1 MTGVQIPMSKRPT
14 RKSEPGASEFQA
26 FSDKLPLAVLESKM
40 DYSITYMNS
49 YAMNLLGVPDKKAMR
64 GASLDSLVVPDHRA
78 RFQEA
83 AASLTKPGEACVV
96 SVGVQTEAGGRIDA
110 DLRMLLHGRGKSQ
123 RLRVFA
129 TDVSIAGLV
138 SPRPFFSDGIL
149 RTIIENSHDA
159 IAVIG
164 DDYKIEYV
172 NNKIPALI
180 GGVKEDYIGLDFRE
194 FIEGDV
200 AVFAADVYTKR
211 RNGESVP
218 DVYPLEFKTMNGTPI
233 VVEARASIVKGADGS
248 RKTVVHV
255 LDITDRRRDQRALLE
270 TEQRYRVLVET
281 MNDGLAIDDQ
291 QGIVVYANH
300 AFCEMLDRSPEEVI
314 GQPWFQFTRDKDQDW
329 VQDKVEERRSGK
341 TARYELEWVRKS
353 GEIVPSI
360 ISATPLEDQQGNFLG
375 TFAVITEISAQKEA
389 EDTIQFYLDLLTH
402 DIANQLQVMIT
413 ATGLLDTELPE
424 SYLEEAQADILDAVE
439 RCNRLITKVKR
450 AGEFRR
456 LPTTSIDLTSVLDEK
471 VKVLVRVYGATVFVE
486 DIEPPVHVRADA
498 LLGELLWNLLENAV
512 RHNPREKPRVWVSG
526 SREDAMYKLSIS
538 DDGPGISSARKKTI
552 FSRRGHS
559 GGVGLTL
566 VAQMARKYGGAI
578 EVMDRVKGK
587 PSHGS
592 KFILTLQ
599 EVDI

>member
-1 MTGVQIPMSKRPT
+1 MAGPR
-14 RKSEPGASEFQA
+14 
-26 FSDKLPLAVLESKM
+26 FSF
-40 DYSITYMNS
+40 N
-49 YAMNLLGVPDKKAMR
+49 
-64 GASLDSLVVPDHRA
+64 
-78 RFQEA
+78 
-83 AASLTKPGEACVV
+83 
-96 SVGVQTEAGGRIDA
+96 DA
-110 DLRMLLHGRGKSQ
+110 
-123 RLRVFA
+123 
-129 TDVSIAGLV
+129 
-138 SPRPFFSDGIL
+138 IL

-159 IAVIG
+159 IAVVG

-172 NNKIPALI
+172 NNKIPLLF

-194 FIEGDV
+194 FVDQEV
-200 AVFAADVYTKR
+200 ARFTSEVYAR
-211 RNGESVP
+211 RRKGESAP
-218 DVYPLEFKTMNGTPI
+218 EAYPLEFKKRDGTPI
-233 VVEARASIVKGADGS
+233 VVEARASIAMGADGS
-248 RKTVVHV
+248 RKTIVHV
-255 LDITDRRRDQRALLE
+255 LDITERRRDQRALLE

-281 MNDGLAIDDQ
+281 MNDGLAIDDP
-291 QGIVVYANH
+291 QGKLLYANH
-300 AFCEMLDRSPEEVI
+300 AFCDMLDRSQEEVI

-353 GEIVPSI
+353 GETVPSI
-360 ISATPLEDQQGNFLG
+360 ISATPLENQDGDFLG

-413 ATGLLDTELPE
+413 ATGLLDRELPD
-424 SYLEEAQADILDAVE
+424 SYLEEAQTDILDAVE

-456 LPTTSIDLTSVLDEK
+456 LPTTSIDLTGVLDEK

-486 DIEPPVHVRADA
+486 DIEPTVKVRADA

-526 SREDAMYKLSIS
+526 SREDAMYKLSVS

-566 VAQMARKYGGAI
+566 VAQMARKYGGTI

-592 KFILTLQ
+592 KFILALQ
-599 EVDI
+599 EVDE

>member
-1 MTGVQIPMSKRPT
+1 MSKRAP
-14 RKSEPGASEFQA
+14 RKSATRAPAFQTLSE
-26 FSDKLPLAVLESKM
+26 KLPLAVLESKM
-40 DYSITYMNS
+40 DYCITYMNH
-49 YAMNLLGVPDKKAMR
+49 YALNLLGLPDKNAMR
-64 GASLDSLVVPDHRA
+64 AVSLDSLVVPEHWE

-83 AASLTKPGEACVV
+83 AAALSKPGEHQVV
-96 SVGVQTEAGGRIDA
+96 SVGLQSESGERIDA
-110 DLRMLLHGRGKSQ
+110 DLRMLLHGKGKSQ
-123 RLRVFA
+123 RLRIFA
-129 TDVSIAGLV
+129 TEVSLAGSV
-138 SPRPFFSDGIL
+138 SPRLSFSDAIV

-159 IAVIG
+159 IAIVG

-172 NNKIPALI
+172 NSKIPLLV
-180 GGVKEDYIGLDFRE
+180 GGTKEDFIGLDFRK

-200 AVFAADVYTKR
+200 AEFAADVYTKR

-218 DVYPLEFKTMNGTPI
+218 DAYPLEFKTLDGTPI
-233 VVEARASIVKGADGS
+233 VVEARASVVKGADGS

-255 LDITDRRRDQRALLE
+255 LDITDRRRDQRALIE

-281 MNDGLAIDDQ
+281 MNDGLAIDDP
-291 QGIVVYANH
+291 QGILVYAND
-300 AFCEMLDRSPEEVI
+300 AFCEMLDRSEDEMI
-314 GQPWFQFTRDKDQDW
+314 GQPWFQFTKDKDQDW

-341 TARYELEWVRKS
+341 TARYELEWIKKS

-360 ISATPLEDQQGNFLG
+360 ISATPLEDQKGNFFG

-413 ATGLLDTELPE
+413 ATGLLDRELPD
-424 SYLEEAQADILDAVE
+424 SYLEEAQTDILEAIE

-456 LPTTSIDLTSVLDEK
+456 LPTTRVDLTNVLEEK

-486 DIEPPVHVRADA
+486 DIEPPVHVKADA

-526 SREDAMYKLSIS
+526 SREDAMYKLAIS

-566 VAQMARKYGGAI
+566 VAQMSRKYGGTI

-592 KFILTLQ
+592 KFILALQ
-599 EVDI
+599 EVDE

>member
-1 MTGVQIPMSKRPT
+1 MSKRPT
-14 RKSEPGASEFQA
+14 RKSETGAREFQA

-49 YAMNLLGVPDKKAMR
+49 YAMDLFGLPDKRAVR
-64 GASLDSLVVPDHRA
+64 AASLDSLVVPEHRQ

-83 AASLTKPGEACVV
+83 ASALTKPGETRVV
-96 SVGVQTEAGGRIDA
+96 SIGLQAKEGRRIDA
-110 DLRMLLHGRGKSQ
+110 DLRMVLEGKGKSQ
-123 RLRVFA
+123 RLRIFG
-129 TDVSIAGLV
+129 TDISIAGMA
-138 SPRPFFSDGIL
+138 STRFSFNDAIL

-159 IAVIG
+159 IAIVG

-172 NNKIPALI
+172 NNKIPLLV
-180 GGVKEDYIGLDFRE
+180 GGVKEDFIGLDFRQ

-200 AVFAADVYTKR
+200 AEFASDAYTRR

-218 DVYPLEFKTMNGTPI
+218 DVYPLEFRTMDGTPI
-233 VVEARASIVKGADGS
+233 VVEARASIAEGADGS
-248 RKTVVHV
+248 RKTVVHI
-255 LDITDRRRDQRALLE
+255 LDITDRRRDQRALVE

-281 MNDGLAIDDQ
+281 MNDGLAIDDP
-291 QGIVVYANH
+291 QGILVYANH
-300 AFCEMLDRSPEEVI
+300 AFCEMLDRFPEEVI
-314 GQPWFQFTRDKDQDW
+314 GQPWFQFTKDKDQDW

-341 TARYELEWVRKS
+341 TARYELEWIKKS

-360 ISATPLEDQQGNFLG
+360 ISATPLEDQKGNFLG
-375 TFAVITEISAQKEA
+375 TFAVITEISSQKEA

-424 SYLEEAQADILDAVE
+424 SYLEEAQTDILDAVE

-456 LPTTSIDLTSVLDEK
+456 LPTTTVDLTSVLDEK
-471 VKVLVRVYGATVFVE
+471 VKVLVKVYGATVFVE

-566 VAQMARKYGGAI
+566 VAQMARKYGGGI

-599 EVDI
+599 EVDK

>member
-1 MTGVQIPMSKRPT
+1 MSKRAP
-14 RKSEPGASEFQA
+14 RKSATRVREFQS
-26 FSDKLPLAVLESKM
+26 FSEKLPLAVLESKM

-49 YAMNLLGVPDKKAMR
+49 YAMNLLGLPDKKAMHA
-64 GASLDSLVVPDHRA
+64 ASLDSLVVPEHRQ

-83 AASLTKPGEACVV
+83 AAALTKPGETRVV
-96 SVGVQTEAGGRIDA
+96 SVGLQTEADRRVDA
-110 DLRMLLHGRGKSQ
+110 DLRMLLHGKGKSQ
-123 RLRVFA
+123 RLRIFA
-129 TDVSIAGLV
+129 TDVSIAGMV
-138 SPRPFFSDGIL
+138 SPRLSFNDAIL

-172 NNKIPALI
+172 NNKIPLLI
-180 GGVKEDYIGLDFRE
+180 GGVKEDFIGLDFRE
-194 FIEGDV
+194 FVDQDV
-200 AVFAADVYTKR
+200 AKYAGEVYRRR

-218 DVYPLEFKTMNGTPI
+218 DVYPLEFKTMDGTPI
-233 VVEARASIVKGADGS
+233 VVEARASIAESVDGS
-248 RKTVVHV
+248 RKTVVHI
-255 LDITDRRRDQRALLE
+255 LDITDRRRDQRALEE

-281 MNDGLAIDDQ
+281 MNDGLAIDDK
-291 QGIVVYANH
+291 QGILVYANH
-300 AFCEMLDRSPEEVI
+300 AFCEMLDRSQEEVI
-314 GQPWFQFTRDKDQDW
+314 GQPWFQFTKDKDQDW
-329 VQDKVEERRSGK
+329 VQDKVEERRKGK

-360 ISATPLEDQQGNFLG
+360 ISATPLEDQKGDFLG

-413 ATGLLDTELPE
+413 ATGLLDIELPE
-424 SYLEEAQADILDAVE
+424 SYLEEAQTDILDAIE

-450 AGEFRR
+450 AGQFRR
-456 LPTTSIDLTSVLDEK
+456 LPTTRVDLTNILDEK
-471 VKVLVRVYGATVFVE
+471 VKVLVKVYGATVFVE

-498 LLGELLWNLLENAV
+498 LLGELLWNLLENAA
-512 RHNPREKPRVWVSG
+512 RHNPREKSRVWVSG

-566 VAQMARKYGGAI
+566 VAQMARKYGGTI
-578 EVMDRVKGK
+578 EVMDRVRGK

-599 EVDI
+599 EVNK

>member
-1 MTGVQIPMSKRPT
+1 MSKRT
-14 RKSEPGASEFQA
+14 SRKSATRDREFRTFSE
-26 FSDKLPLAVLESKM
+26 KLPLAVLESKM
-40 DYSITYMNS
+40 DYSITYINS
-49 YAMNLLGVPDKKAMR
+49 YAMNLLGLPDKKAICA
-64 GASLDSLVVPDHRA
+64 ASLDSLVVPENWE

-83 AASLTKPGEACVV
+83 AAALSKPGEHQVV
-96 SVGVQTEAGGRIDA
+96 SIGLQPKSGERIDA
-110 DLRMLLHGRGKSQ
+110 DIRMVLHGKGTSQ
-123 RLRVFA
+123 RLRIFA
-129 TDVSIAGLV
+129 TDESFAGFAG
-138 SPRPFFSDGIL
+138 PRLFFSDAIL

-159 IAVIG
+159 IAIVG

-172 NNKIPALI
+172 NSKIPLLV
-180 GGVKEDYIGLDFRE
+180 GGTREDFIGLDFRQ

-200 AVFAADVYTKR
+200 AEFAADVYAKR

-218 DVYPLEFKTMNGTPI
+218 EAYPLELKTMDGTPI
-233 VVEARASIVKGADGS
+233 VVEARASVVKGEDGS
-248 RKTVVHV
+248 RKTVVHI
-255 LDITDRRRDQRALLE
+255 LDITERRRDQRALVE

-281 MNDGLAIDDQ
+281 MNDGLAIDDP
-291 QGIVVYANH
+291 QGIVVYAND
-300 AFCEMLDRSPEEVI
+300 AYCDMLDMSQDEVV
-314 GQPWFQFTRDKDQDW
+314 GQPWFQFTKDKDQDW

-341 TARYELEWVRKS
+341 TARYELEWVKKN

-360 ISATPLEDQQGNFLG
+360 ISATPLEDQKGNFLG

-413 ATGLLDTELPE
+413 ATGLLDRELPD
-424 SYLEEAQADILDAVE
+424 SYLEEAQTDILEAVE

-456 LPTTSIDLTSVLDEK
+456 LPTTHVDLTNVLEEK
-471 VKVLVRVYGATVFVE
+471 VKVLVKVYGATVYVE

-498 LLGELLWNLLENAV
+498 LLGELIWNLLENAV

-526 SREDAMYKLSIS
+526 SRESGMYKLSIS

-566 VAQMARKYGGAI
+566 VAQMARKYGGII
-578 EVMDRVKGK
+578 EVIDRVRGK

-599 EVDI
+599 EVGK

>member
-1 MTGVQIPMSKRPT
+1 MSKRAP
-14 RKSEPGASEFQA
+14 RKSATGVREFQS
-26 FSDKLPLAVLESKM
+26 FSEKLPLAVLESKM

-49 YAMNLLGVPDKKAMR
+49 YAMNLLGLPDKKAMR
-64 GASLDSLVVPDHRA
+64 ATSLDSLVVPEHRQ
-78 RFQEA
+78 RLQEA
-83 AASLTKPGEACVV
+83 AAALTKPRETRVV
-96 SVGVQTEAGGRIDA
+96 SVGFQTEAGIRIDA
-110 DLRMLLHGRGKSQ
+110 DLRMVLQGTGKSQ
-123 RLRVFA
+123 RIRIFA
-129 TDVSIAGLV
+129 TDVSIAGMV
-138 SPRPFFSDGIL
+138 SPRVSFNDAIL

-172 NNKIPALI
+172 NNKIPLLI
-180 GGVKEDYIGLDFRE
+180 GGVKEDFIGLDFRE
-194 FIEGDV
+194 FVDQDV
-200 AVFAADVYTKR
+200 AKFAGDVYTRR

-218 DVYPLEFKTMNGTPI
+218 DVYPLEFKTMDGTPI
-233 VVEARASIVKGADGS
+233 VVEARASIAESADGS
-248 RKTVVHV
+248 RKTVVHI
-255 LDITDRRRDQRALLE
+255 LDITDRRRDQRALVE

-281 MNDGLAIDDQ
+281 MNDGLAIDDK

-300 AFCEMLDRSPEEVI
+300 AFCEMLDRSQEEVI
-314 GQPWFQFTRDKDQDW
+314 GQPWFQFTKDKDQDW
-329 VQDKVEERRSGK
+329 VQEKVEERRSGK

-360 ISATPLEDQQGNFLG
+360 ISATPLEDQKGDFLG

-413 ATGLLDTELPE
+413 ATGLLDIELPE
-424 SYLEEAQADILDAVE
+424 SYLEEAQTDILDAIE

-450 AGEFRR
+450 AGQFRR
-456 LPTTSIDLTSVLDEK
+456 LPTTRVDLTNVLDEK
-471 VKVLVRVYGATVFVE
+471 VKVLVKVYGATVFVE
-486 DIEPPVHVRADA
+486 DIEPPVHVRADV
-498 LLGELLWNLLENAV
+498 LLGELLWNLLENAA

-566 VAQMARKYGGAI
+566 VAQMARKYGGTI
-578 EVMDRVKGK
+578 EVMDRVRGK

-599 EVDI
+599 EVNK